1 MNIADAVD
9 VVRQQHHA
17 VLATTRSD
25 GSPQMSPVGVT
36 ADDAGRLLISSRAT
50 AYKTRNLRRDPRAWV
65 CVLPDAFYGR
75 WIQVEGEVEI
85 VELPDAMDL
94 LIDYYRRISGE
105 HPDWDEYRQAMV
117 AEQRVVLRIRPTRA
131 GPDRQ
136 G

>member
-1 MNIADAVD
+1 MDIADAVD

-17 VLATTRSD
+17 VLATTRAD
-25 GSPQMSPVGVT
+25 GTPQMSPVGVT
-36 ADDAGRLLISSRAT
+36 ADEAGRLLISSRAT

-117 AEQRVVLRIRPTRA
+117 AEQRVMLLIRPTRA
-131 GPDRQ
+131 GPDVQ

>member
-1 MNIADAVD
+1 MDIADAVD

-17 VLATTRSD
+17 GAGHHPGRRNPADVT
-25 GSPQMSPVGVT
+25 GGMT
-36 ADDAGRLLISSRAT
+36 ADETGRLLVSSRAT

-117 AEQRVVLRIRPTRA
+117 AEQRVMLLIRPTRA
-131 GPDRQ
+131 GPDVQ

>member
-1 MNIADAVD
+1 MDIADAVD

-17 VLATTRSD
+17 VLATTRAD

-36 ADDAGRLLISSRAT
+36 ADDDGRLLISSRAT

-65 CVLPDAFYGR
+65 CVLPDAFYGH

-85 VELPDAMDL
+85 VELPDAMEL

-117 AEQRVVLRIRPTRA
+117 AEQRVMLLLRPTRA
-131 GPDRQ
+131 GPDRH